1 MVRSDIGC
9 WFKAPVFSCQLPALR
24 MTSNPKEPS
33 GDSGEVLAVWLGER
47 YWTQEVAG
55 LSLM

>member
-33 GDSGEVLAVWLGER
+33 RDTGVTVEKFWPCGLVSATGRKRWL
-47 YWTQEVAG
+47 V
-55 LSLM
+55 